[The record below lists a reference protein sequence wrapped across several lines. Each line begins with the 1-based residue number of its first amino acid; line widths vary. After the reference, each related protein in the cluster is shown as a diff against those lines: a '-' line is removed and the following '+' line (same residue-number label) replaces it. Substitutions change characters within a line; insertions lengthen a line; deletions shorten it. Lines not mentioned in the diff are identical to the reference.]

1 MSIMVVGGSKGLGRA
16 ILEALR
22 ADGNTVVGVSRSA
35 PSDLAGPW
43 ITADFS
49 TPEAAVATLADQCPT
64 DLDTLI
70 WNLGIWEPTAF
81 TDAYRFDAVPD
92 TVTAELIATNV
103 TAPILALRALI
114 PTLLESDAPRVILTG
129 STSALRQSG
138 RPEVAFGASKTALN
152 GIADALREGYREEG
166 LRVTTLQLGDLNTE
180 DGLEVDAS
188 EAARRG
194 DGTLIPVHDAVS
206 MIRALLSLSPASFV
220 REIVMPAV
228 RDPRF

>member
-1 MSIMVVGGSKGLGRA
+1 MVVGGSKGLGRA
-16 ILEALR
+16 IVEALR
-22 ADGNTVVGVSRSA
+22 SDGQTVVGVSRSA
-35 PSDLAGPW
+35 PSDLPGPW
-43 ITADFS
+43 IIADFS
-49 TPEAAVATLADQCPT
+49 SPEAAVATLADQSPA

-81 TDAYRFDAVPD
+81 TDAYRLDAVSD
-92 TVTAELIATNV
+92 AVTTELIATNV
-103 TAPILALRALI
+103 TAPILALRALM
-114 PTLLESDAPRVILTG
+114 PRLLASGAPRVILTG
-129 STSALRQSG
+129 STSSLRQSG

-152 GIADALREGYREEG
+152 GIADALRESYRDDG

-194 DGTLIPVHDAVS
+194 DGTLIPVHDVVE
-206 MIRALLSLSPASFV
+206 MIRALLSTSSASFV

>member
-1 MSIMVVGGSKGLGRA
+1 MVVGGSKGLGRA
-16 ILEALR
+16 IVEALR
-22 ADGNTVVGVSRSA
+22 SDGNTVIGVSRSA
-35 PSDLAGPW
+35 PIDLEGPW

-49 TPEAAVATLADQCPT
+49 IPEAAVATMADQCPT

-92 TVTAELIATNV
+92 AVTTELIATNV

-114 PTLLESDAPRVILTG
+114 STLLESDAPRVILTG

-152 GIADALREGYREEG
+152 GIADALREGYRDEG

-180 DGLEVDAS
+180 DGLEVTVE
-188 EAARRG
+188 EAALRG
-194 DGTLIPVHDAVS
+194 NGTLIPVHDVVE
-206 MIRALLSLSPASFV
+206 MIRALLSLSSASFV